1 MFRVEG
7 GLDGVHHGEIV
18 LRSFPQEVRP
28 LGNTDAVLTR
38 VYAALDLRLGVG
50 LLHVVVQ
57 FTLPGLL
64 VAAVTHHAQ
73 MHVAVTRMTERDHA
87 HA

>member
-1 MFRVEG
+1 MFRVER
-7 GLDGVHHGEIV
+7 GLDGVHHGKIL
-18 LRSFPQEVRP
+18 LRGLPQEVRP
-28 LGNTDAVLTR
+28 LGNADTVLTR
-38 VYAALDLRLGVG
+38 GYAAVRIRLGLG

-57 FTLPGLL
+57 FTLPSLL

-73 MHVAVTRMTERDHA
+73 MHVAITRMTERDHT

>member
-1 MFRVEG
+1 MFRIEG
-7 GLDGVHHGEIV
+7 GLDRVHHGKIL
-18 LRSFPQEVRP
+18 LRGLPQEVRP
-28 LGNTDAVLTR
+28 LGNADAVLTR
-38 VYAALDLRLGVG
+38 GYAAVGIRLGVG

>member
-7 GLDGVHHGEIV
+7 GLDCVHHGEII

-28 LGNTDAVLTR
+28 LGNADAMLTR
-38 VYAALDLRLGVG
+38 GYAAIGIRLGVG

-57 FTLPGLL
+57 FTLPCLL
-64 VAAVTHHAQ
+64 VAAVTHHAE
-73 MHVAVTRMTERDHA
+73 MHVAVTRMTERDHT